1 MVALAE
7 LLALAEPI
15 ILHSITG
22 GDECLSGSLSMSLC
36 GDFSRGLSVNP
47 SMIFFKSIF

>member
-1 MVALAE
+1 MVDLAE

-22 GDECLSGSLSMSLC
+22 GDERLSERSNMTLNIVWMK
-36 GDFSRGLSVNP
+36 GLL
-47 SMIFFKSIF
+47 